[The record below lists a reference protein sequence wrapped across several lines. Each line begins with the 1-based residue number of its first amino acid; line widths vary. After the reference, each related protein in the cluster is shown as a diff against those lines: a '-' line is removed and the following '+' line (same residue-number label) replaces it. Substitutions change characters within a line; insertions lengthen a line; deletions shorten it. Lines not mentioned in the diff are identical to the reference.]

1 MDAARPAGLG
11 LPIKGAE
18 RSLSHSSHSFGP
30 FRRRTGLIGR
40 RFYSGVVVVQALP
53 RRLRAGCSPVERGI
67 GAVYERRALG
77 SAALRTHRKRANGQ
91 PPNVGL
97 VQVALLGP
105 LEVRSE
111 KGPVGLSA
119 PKQRAVVE
127 MLALR
132 PGRPVTAE
140 LLIAGLW
147 GESPPASA
155 AKVLQTYVSR
165 LRGAIPELCL
175 YDLG

>member
-1 MDAARPAGLG
+1 M
-11 LPIKGAE
+11 
-18 RSLSHSSHSFGP
+18 
-30 FRRRTGLIGR
+30 
-40 RFYSGVVVVQALP
+40 
-53 RRLRAGCSPVERGI
+53 
-67 GAVYERRALG
+67 VYERRSLG
-77 SAALRTHRKRANGQ
+77 SAALRTRRKRANGS
-91 PPNVGL
+91 PNVAL

-111 KGPVGLSA
+111 KGPVGLSV

-132 PGRPVTAE
+132 PSRPVTAE

-165 LRGAIPELCL
+165 LRRAMPEQCL
-175 YDLG
+175 LTSGNAYSLKLEPGSVDASVSKEPYEMQVSKRRRATQRAQ

>member
-1 MDAARPAGLG
+1 MLA
-11 LPIKGAE
+11 
-18 RSLSHSSHSFGP
+18 
-30 FRRRTGLIGR
+30 
-40 RFYSGVVVVQALP
+40 
-53 RRLRAGCSPVERGI
+53 
-67 GAVYERRALG
+67 
-77 SAALRTHRKRANGQ
+77 
-91 PPNVGL
+91 L

-105 LEVRSE
+105 LEVRLE
-111 KGPVGLSA
+111 KGPVELPA

-165 LRGAIPELCL
+165 LRKAMPEQCLLTSGHAYSLKLEPGSVDALRFERAVREASQRTETGDARGAVVVLAQALKSLARSTVRRAGRAFVGYC
-175 YDLG
+175 

>member
-1 MDAARPAGLG
+1 M
-11 LPIKGAE
+11 
-18 RSLSHSSHSFGP
+18 
-30 FRRRTGLIGR
+30 
-40 RFYSGVVVVQALP
+40 
-53 RRLRAGCSPVERGI
+53 
-67 GAVYERRALG
+67 
-77 SAALRTHRKRANGQ
+77 
-91 PPNVGL
+91 
-97 VQVALLGP
+97 QVALLGP

-132 PGRPVTAE
+132 PSRPVTAE

-165 LRGAIPELCL
+165 LRRAIPEPCL
-175 YDLG
+175 MTSGNAYFAQPRTRLGGLAALRKGRTRSTSANRDG